1 MHANVLITD
10 QINASDVAAHQ
21 SKTQEVPVTLQ
32 NHSAKDEL
40 IKTGE
45 MTPFGGTVEN
55 AKDRKEIQ
63 LLEKVNVGSFN
74 GQSRDE
80 DKRTKKAQRKSLVR
94 SLADDG
100 EISDSDDDNN
110 DNDEFV
116 PDDNEL
122 KYSWYEDDSEEAKKV
137 DLGKGKK
144 PAASRRSL
152 NVAYREEDGLK
163 PKKKKKIKKKSRKI
177 DTRPVDDGSEKMYRQ
192 RIR

>member
-1 MHANVLITD
+1 MLIPDTV
-10 QINASDVAAHQ
+10 NASDVATHQ
-21 SKTQEVPVTLQ
+21 SNTQEVTVTLQ

-63 LLEKVNVGSFN
+63 LEKVGSFN
-74 GQSRDE
+74 EQKGNED
-80 DKRTKKAQRKSLVR
+80 DKRTQEVQRKSLVR

-100 EISDSDDDNN
+100 KISDSDD
-110 DNDEFV
+110 DEFV

-122 KYSWYEDDSEEAKKV
+122 KYSWYEDDSEETKEV
-137 DLGKGKK
+137 GLRKGKK
-144 PAASRRSL
+144 PAASIRSL
-152 NVAYREEDGLK
+152 NVAYREEDGFK

>member
-1 MHANVLITD
+1 MHANVLIPD
-10 QINASDVAAHQ
+10 KVNASDVAAHR
-21 SKTQEVPVTLQ
+21 SETQEVPVTLQ

-55 AKDRKEIQ
+55 AKDRQEIQ
-63 LLEKVNVGSFN
+63 LEKDGSFN
-74 GQSRDE
+74 ENSGDV
-80 DKRTKKAQRKSLVR
+80 DKRTQEVQRKSLVR

-110 DNDEFV
+110 DDDEFV

-122 KYSWYEDDSEEAKKV
+122 KYSWYEDDSEETKKV